1 MPSRISTTA
10 VKSFITLVV
19 FFAVTCL
26 ALLSFAEEDKPET
39 PKILEGGKVIS
50 AEEAKSLA
58 DKKEARFFDMRSA
71 INFGK
76 GHLPGATALPYKE
89 NSEYKV
95 GFDGSKDIF
104 DLAKLP
110 ADKNSAIVFY
120 SDGPTGWKSYKAA
133 VLAKKAGY
141 KKVMWLREGTKGW
154 ESKKFP
160 LQQ

>member
-1 MPSRISTTA
+1 MHIAICTQKVRR
-10 VKSFITLVV
+10 FIILGVL
-19 FFAVTCL
+19 FALAGL
-26 ALLSFAEEDKPET
+26 ALPAFAEEAKPET
-39 PKILEGGKVIS
+39 PKTLDGGKVIS
-50 AEEAKSLA
+50 AEEAKSLVDQKHA
-58 DKKEARFFDMRSA
+58 KFFDMRSA

-95 GFDGSKDIF
+95 GFDGSKDVF

-110 ADKNSAIVFY
+110 ADKNTTIVFY

-154 ESKKFP
+154 EAKKLP